1 MNSPQKEESDFERI
15 RKENMKRN
23 EEEFKKLFPV
33 SLLKANKKKEESTK
47 QMSEI
52 RLNQRKNLQNIVHT
66 LTPRPSL
73 RRSCKREREPS
84 PDTFS
89 DGNTLSIRVLL
100 YGDRY
105 ID

>member
-1 MNSPQKEESDFERI
+1 MDFLSKEESNFERI

-33 SLLKANKKKEESTK
+33 SLLKANKKKEESTTK
-47 QMSEI
+47 MSDI
-52 RLNQRKNLQNIVHT
+52 CQNRRRNLHNIVHT
-66 LTPRPSL
+66 LTPRTSL

-89 DGNTLSIRVLL
+89 DGNTLL
-100 YGDRY
+100 
-105 ID
+105 